1 MHEKVFIHKDVV
13 LKARCDGSFVEI
25 KCQIKTNFE
34 GFIMRPTKSP
44 LQAMALY
51 SAILSQ
57 LVGSVLIGLF
67 TGMWLDEQFGTAP
80 LFLII
85 GLLTGLAIGVWAM
98 LKTVQKF
105 ESGDK

>member
-1 MHEKVFIHKDVV
+1 
-13 LKARCDGSFVEI
+13 
-25 KCQIKTNFE
+25 
-34 GFIMRPTKSP
+34 MRPTKSP
-44 LQAMALY
+44 LQAMVLY

-85 GLLTGLAIGVWAM
+85 CLMLGLIIGVRAM
-98 LKTVQKF
+98 LQTVQKF